1 MFPWQPSLLA
11 VISVEDDRDSVK
23 GGNFVDV
30 LGGSDASGNGSFV
43 VGVISGLSGNEVA
56 TSLGESD
63 NDWTTV
69 FLGGF
74 HACIDGR
81 CSNNVDSGN
90 GESFFLGVIEK
101 IDEGLSGDNTRLDG
115 GRQLSEG
122 L

>member
-1 MFPWQPSLLA
+1 M
-11 VISVEDDRDSVK
+11 VGVEND
-23 GGNFVDV
+23 GNTVEFSDLVDV